1 MVKSKKEQTYLSQR
15 QRELDEKLAVSINRV
30 QSIWDKVSDIDKVG
44 DTVVSNYILEQKAP
58 GAGAPLRRYE
68 FGTMKNYAD
77 WKKKHLEKYRK
88 KLQQRLTPHEFFI
101 TQNGEM
107 ERAFTGEYY
116 WMNEVGQYECKCC
129 SQKLFMWDH
138 KFINKSGYATF
149 WNCIENAVKYV
160 DDKLKVNVV
169 SNAHESP
176 TLKGKMPVKRAVC
189 SNVRNFLP

>member
-1 MVKSKKEQTYLSQR
+1 MSQR

-88 KLQQRLTPHEFFI
+88 KL
-101 TQNGEM
+101 
-107 ERAFTGEYY
+107 
-116 WMNEVGQYECKCC
+116 
-129 SQKLFMWDH
+129 
-138 KFINKSGYATF
+138 
-149 WNCIENAVKYV
+149 
-160 DDKLKVNVV
+160 
-169 SNAHESP
+169 
-176 TLKGKMPVKRAVC
+176 
-189 SNVRNFLP
+189 